1 MSEPE
6 LSEDSPMRDSTA
18 LRERFAK
25 SNLMPRKPVTVTL
38 STFDLRMTTGTDD
51 ADTWAQMK
59 ALLIERGVPADR
71 LEGKPNFRADETP
84 DGLTLEFP

>member
-1 MSEPE
+1 
-6 LSEDSPMRDSTA
+6 MRDSTA
-18 LRERFAK
+18 LRERFSK
-25 SNLMPRKPVTVTL
+25 MHKPVTVTL

-51 ADTWAQMK
+51 ADTWEQMK
-59 ALLIERGVPADR
+59 ALLIERGVPAGR